1 MGLWQTVD
9 TESEAAIA
17 KGRGQRHAKQ
27 ALAAFRDARAV
38 RTPTTQ
44 PPPLYSSIITVC
56 DSVELYRTAH
66 NSCFDAAGAGVVCAG
81 WVSEP

>member
-44 PPPLYSSIITVC
+44 PPPLYSSTITHHSVIVQSC
-56 DSVELYRTAH
+56 TACEVELYYH
-66 NSCFDAAGAGVVCAG
+66 SV
-81 WVSEP
+81 

>member
-38 RTPTTQ
+38 RTPATQ
-44 PPPLYSSIITVC
+44 PPAVQLYYMYHS
-56 DSVELYRTAH
+56 DSLL
-66 NSCFDAAGAGVVCAG
+66 
-81 WVSEP
+81 

>member
-1 MGLWQTVD
+1 MTPNGTQPTVAILCAGKAMGLWQTVD

-44 PPPLYSSIITVC
+44 PPAVLVQLYYHSVC
-56 DSVELYRTAH
+56 CEL
-66 NSCFDAAGAGVVCAG
+66 F
-81 WVSEP
+81 